1 MLIITKQG
9 SWAHKFN
16 TVPVTGYI
24 EALDIVLVRYDN
36 ICASQLN
43 ITLCEVRDLLTVAT
57 ET

>member
-9 SWAHKFN
+9 RGHTNS
-16 TVPVTGYI
+16 TVPVTGFI